1 MFASTPFWSYGPEDL
16 AVLEDSLKL
25 QRYVEVYTDAI
36 APSLRA
42 FADLAI
48 RKQHLCD
55 FPDNKVMAKVFILS
69 GLDWSTVD
77 NGANQLINYAV
88 YADAWAPLLKRFA
101 AGKFNRQDA
110 PCGIKRE
117 NCLTGMGVAGNF
129 EVLQPTMPCPLNYCI
144 WALSI
149 MLGEAGKLEA
159 ELQVCPSIEF
169 PEQAMGS
176 RSNLSKAWAAMSLT
190 GGAAGH
196 LERAGIEATP
206 CEHAGQ
212 DGVGR
217 SGFAGHVGRSA
228 QRWLNATVGAGC
240 CHQNTLC
247 EKLHRGRAAGPPPL
261 LKIRLRNKTGG
272 KTSCYGCC

>member
-1 MFASTPFWSYGPEDL
+1 MHVELNHCSIAVRYLQRELAMPIATKWGFPFQASLTHWPHVEFTNSRTSPDSMRMFASTPFWSYGPEDL

-129 EVLQPTMPCPLNYCI
+129 EVLQPTMPCPLNYCV

-169 PEQAMGS
+169 S
-176 RSNLSKAWAAMSLT
+176 
-190 GGAAGH
+190 
-196 LERAGIEATP
+196 
-206 CEHAGQ
+206 
-212 DGVGR
+212 
-217 SGFAGHVGRSA
+217 
-228 QRWLNATVGAGC
+228 
-240 CHQNTLC
+240 
-247 EKLHRGRAAGPPPL
+247 
-261 LKIRLRNKTGG
+261 
-272 KTSCYGCC
+272 